1 MAKAVVTFC
10 RHIVTFFAN
19 RIETCSQGALIVTM
33 LVST

>member
-1 MAKAVVTFC
+1 MAKPDVTFC
-10 RHIVTFFAN
+10 RHIVTFCGN